1 MKKPLA
7 AIFAALL
14 ILSIVPAAGAGTIIY
29 HDVFNGSAS
38 ANLNGTAPDVDN
50 NGGTNTWAANTGYKL
65 SGLTPSASLNTG
77 AYLPFTAVAGNLY
90 TLSASFTGIGPDG
103 TSVAWHALGFG
114 KSMPTTTLESGE
126 NRFVSGATIG
136 RAWMLFRP
144 NNPTGN
150 ANMLHRGNASSGT
163 GTGTTPQ
170 PWNDPSLLFVE
181 GGDID
186 MQILLDTSPVTW
198 TATYFAKRPADSSYT
213 QVSVGALPL
222 LAQDIGMVG
231 IARTTNTAG
240 TTMTGSITTFDLS
253 FEPVPE
259 PASSILLMLGMIAF
273 GVTSRR
279 KQ

>member
-1 MKKPLA
+1 MKKTLA
-7 AIFAALL
+7 ATFAALL
-14 ILSIVPAAGAGTIIY
+14 ILCIVPAAGAGTIIY

-38 ANLNGTAPDVDN
+38 ANLHGTAPDVDN

-77 AYLPFTAVAGNLY
+77 AYLPFVPTTGNVY
-90 TLSASFTGIGPDG
+90 TLSASFVGVGQDG
-103 TSVAWHALGFG
+103 ASVAWHALGFG
-114 KSMPTTTLESGE
+114 KGMPTTTLESGE

-136 RAWMLFRP
+136 RTWMLFRP
-144 NNPTGN
+144 NNPSGS

-186 MQILLDTSPVTW
+186 MQIVLDTSPATW

-213 QVSVGALPL
+213 QVSIGALPL

-240 TTMTGSITTFDLS
+240 TTLTGSITVFDLTVD
-253 FEPVPE
+253 PVPE
-259 PASSILLMLGMIAF
+259 PASSMLLTLGMIAL
-273 GVTSRR
+273 GVASRR
-279 KQ
+279 K